1 MIQLAKE
8 ISIKVLGVT
17 SMAFINNGNIPK
29 RYTCD
34 GLNINPPLDISSI
47 PLDAVSLAIIMEDPD
62 APINTWIHWLVW
74 NIPVTHSLQENA
86 SRGVNGLN
94 DFCKHFY
101 CGPCPMSGTHHYVF
115 KVYALDCLLNL
126 HANTKKRE
134 LEKEMSEHIL
144 AYGELIGFYGRK
156 NHL

>member
-1 MIQLAKE
+1 
-8 ISIKVLGVT
+8 
-17 SMAFINNGNIPK
+17 
-29 RYTCD
+29 
-34 GLNINPPLDISSI
+34 
-47 PLDAVSLAIIMEDPD
+47 
-62 APINTWIHWLVW
+62 
-74 NIPVTHSLQENA
+74 
-86 SRGVNGLN
+86 
-94 DFCKHFY
+94 
-101 CGPCPMSGTHHYVF
+101 MSGTHHYVF

>member
-8 ISIKVLGVT
+8 ISIKVLGVS

-134 LEKEMSEHIL
+134 LEKEMSDHIL